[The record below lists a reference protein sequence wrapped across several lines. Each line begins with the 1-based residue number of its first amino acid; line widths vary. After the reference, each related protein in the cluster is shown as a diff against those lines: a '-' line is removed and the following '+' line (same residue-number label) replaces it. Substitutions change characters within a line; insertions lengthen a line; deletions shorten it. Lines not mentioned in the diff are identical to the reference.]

1 MDLSM
6 KVKIQQDTIKQL
18 NEEKEEL
25 RKANESLALQLENE
39 RMNNKELID
48 TSLQAKKFY
57 EEKLLELT
65 RLTKDY
71 ESINKEMRDLMTM
84 YKKNMLM
91 LNNQVKEIKEE

>member
-39 RMNNKELID
+39 RMNNKELIN